1 MLNVRLFLAAA
12 TLILS
17 AALSAQT
24 PHSPDCSV
32 PFATYDDKTLELDV
46 YLPDDS
52 QEQHWCI
59 IYSYG
64 GGFVNDNQRSEQ
76 TCEFCRA
83 LAEEGYVVV
92 ASTYRLGLKGVK
104 MKSKAGMIKP
114 MSEAIRMASED
125 VFKATSYVLEH
136 SGELKIRPDGI
147 ILCGSSAGAIT
158 SLQCDYELCNRTPIS
173 CILPEDFHYAGIIS
187 FAGAVFSREGKCD
200 YRKHAPAPTLM
211 FHGMTDKLV
220 NYDRTAVFNTRFS
233 GSNDLQKRFAK
244 FGWSHEIIR
253 FVDEG
258 HGVAGRMMDNFED
271 VLWFIDNM
279 VIKGSRFQIDK
290 TVNDRDRVRGKWD
303 SAGPETLY

>member
-1 MLNVRLFLAAA
+1 M
-12 TLILS
+12 
-17 AALSAQT
+17 
-24 PHSPDCSV
+24 
-32 PFATYDDKTLELDV
+32 PFATYDGKTLELDV
-46 YLPDDS
+46 YLPDDN

-64 GGFVNDNQRSEQ
+64 GGFVEDNQRSGQ
-76 TCEFCRA
+76 TCEFCRK
-83 LAEEGYVVV
+83 LAGEGYVVI

-114 MSEAIRMASED
+114 MSNAIKMASED
-125 VFKATSYVLEH
+125 VFKTTAYVLDH

-173 CILPEDFHYAGIIS
+173 AILPEDFHYAGIIS
-187 FAGAVFSREGKCD
+187 FAGAVFSREGRCD

-211 FHGMTDKLV
+211 LHGMTDKLV
-220 NYDRTAVFNTRFS
+220 NYDRTAIFNTRFS

-258 HGVAGRMMDNFED
+258 HGVAGRMLDNFED
-271 VLWFIDNM
+271 VLWFLDNM
-279 VIKGSRFQIDK
+279 VIKGRRFQIDK

-303 SAGPETLY
+303 SAGPEALY